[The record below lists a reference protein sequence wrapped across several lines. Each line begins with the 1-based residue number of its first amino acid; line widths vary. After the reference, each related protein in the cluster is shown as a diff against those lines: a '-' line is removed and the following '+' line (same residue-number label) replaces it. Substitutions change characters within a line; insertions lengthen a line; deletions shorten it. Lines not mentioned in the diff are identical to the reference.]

1 MCVKAADGSLPA
13 LERHYSTRLQIV
25 LSVTAATLVARRRK
39 SCSTFIPYKASGG
52 GRSTELPT
60 CWFADGAE
68 LGRAAALLGR
78 FMTLANRVRALFFL
92 THLQGTPATKN
103 EVLSFLLVFAPAAAA
118 AADYMAGL
126 VDETYAAVAF
136 DVRERCRTRR
146 ERVCRCRRV
155 WRHVMWPAPSAA
167 PWSARPLAATLWTT
181 CAVVVDGGEMAAP
194 GLFSVQ

>member
-1 MCVKAADGSLPA
+1 
-13 LERHYSTRLQIV
+13 
-25 LSVTAATLVARRRK
+25 
-39 SCSTFIPYKASGG
+39 
-52 GRSTELPT
+52 
-60 CWFADGAE
+60 
-68 LGRAAALLGR
+68 
-78 FMTLANRVRALFFL
+78 MTLANRVRALFFL

-103 EVLSFLLVFAPAAAA
+103 EVLSFLLVFAPATPA

-146 ERVCRCRRV
+146 ERICRRRRV

-181 CAVVVDGGEMAAP
+181 CVVVADGGKMAAP

>member
-1 MCVKAADGSLPA
+1 
-13 LERHYSTRLQIV
+13 
-25 LSVTAATLVARRRK
+25 
-39 SCSTFIPYKASGG
+39 
-52 GRSTELPT
+52 
-60 CWFADGAE
+60 
-68 LGRAAALLGR
+68 
-78 FMTLANRVRALFFL
+78 MTLANRVRALFFL

-146 ERVCRCRRV
+146 ERVCRLRRV

-181 CAVVVDGGEMAAP
+181 CVVVVDGGMGGRWLLLDYFQCSETIE
-194 GLFSVQ
+194 VQFIGSISGYDHG